1 MRNPKRGCAWPSVRR
16 AWPSVRRAMFIDDN
30 AAPGSPSVRRAMC

>member
-16 AWPSVRRAMFIDDN
+16 AMFIDDN
-30 AAPGSPSVRRAMC
+30 AEPGSPSVRRAMC